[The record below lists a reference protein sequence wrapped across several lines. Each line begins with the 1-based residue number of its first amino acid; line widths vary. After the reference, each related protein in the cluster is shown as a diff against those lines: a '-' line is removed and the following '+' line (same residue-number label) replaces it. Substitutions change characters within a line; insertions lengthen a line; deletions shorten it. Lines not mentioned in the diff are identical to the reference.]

1 MKTIITL
8 SLLSFLVAFTGYS
21 QKTKVKNNGYYG
33 KRTFFDLSTVIS
45 VPLFSNVFTDN
56 TAYKKSSSSLSQGKD
71 YFNYGFRISIG
82 HASKRNFAVLFE
94 YGQDYSNIY
103 PDNYIQND
111 YSGAFNYVYANI
123 KHQMMD
129 VKTNIFMPKLEFA
142 TKNSLLPMGLSHQIG
157 LGYSKSKIALHEYTY
172 LLTGEDEN
180 GVPFSGGYK
189 TYDAKDQ
196 NNQLFN
202 SKRIQPVNKF
212 IILYALNLRS
222 PISKS
227 LMINY
232 GIRYTL
238 QFGRFNSYANSGDET
253 YLDETELVRLISRQ
267 RSFSFMSFH
276 IGLTL
281 AL

>member
-8 SLLSFLVAFTGYS
+8 SFLSFLVAFTGYS

-45 VPLFSNVFTDN
+45 VPLFSNVFNEN
-56 TAYKKSSSSLSQGKD
+56 TAYKKGSAGLSQGKD

-103 PDNYIQND
+103 PNKYIQND
-111 YSGAFNYVYANI
+111 YTGNYNFFQATI
-123 KHQMMD
+123 KHQMLD
-129 VKTNIFMPKLEFA
+129 VTTNIFMPKLEFA

-172 LLTGEDEN
+172 IITGEDGN

-189 TYDAKDQ
+189 KYDSKDE
-196 NNQLFN
+196 NNLLFN
-202 SKRIQPVNKF
+202 SKRMPSVNKF

-238 QFGRFNSYANSGDET
+238 QFGRYNPYPNAGDGT
-253 YLDETELVRLISRQ
+253 YLDENELIRFISRQ

>member
-1 MKTIITL
+1 MKFIITF
-8 SLLSFLVAFTGYS
+8 SLITFFFAFSGYT

-33 KRTFFDLSTVIS
+33 KRTFFDLSS
-45 VPLFSNVFTDN
+45 VVSIPLFSNVITDN
-56 TAYKKSSSSLSQGKD
+56 LAFKQSGKGLTSGKD

-111 YSGAFNYVYANI
+111 YFGNSYYYNASI

-129 VKTNIFMPKLEFA
+129 VKTNVFMPKLEFA

-172 LLTGEDEN
+172 LLTGEDGN
-180 GVPFSGGYK
+180 GVPFSGGYQK
-189 TYDAKDQ
+189 YDASNA
-196 NNQLFN
+196 NNQLLN
-202 SKRIQPVNKF
+202 SKRMPSVNKF

-238 QFGRFNSYANSGDET
+238 QVGRFNPYLNTGDGT
-253 YLDETELVRLISRQ
+253 YLDENELMELISRQ

>member
-1 MKTIITL
+1 MKSIISITL
-8 SLLSFLVAFTGYS
+8 LSLFVAFTGYS
-21 QKTKVKNNGYYG
+21 QKTKIKNNGYYG

-45 VPLFSNVFTDN
+45 VPLFSNVFADN
-56 TAYKKSSSSLSQGKD
+56 TAFKKAGAGLSPGKD

-103 PDNYIQND
+103 PNIYIQSD
-111 YSGAFNYVYANI
+111 YSGSNNYYQANF
-123 KHQMMD
+123 KHEMMD

-142 TKNSLLPMGLSHQIG
+142 TRNSLLPMGLSHQIG
-157 LGYSKSKIALHEYTY
+157 IGYSKSKIALHEYTY

-180 GVPFSGGYK
+180 GVPFTGGYK
-189 TYDAKDQ
+189 TYDAKDG
-196 NNQLFN
+196 NNQLIN
-202 SKRIQPVNKF
+202 SKRIRPVNKV
-212 IILYALNLRS
+212 ILLYALNLRS

-238 QFGRFNSYANSGDET
+238 QVGRFDPYQNSGDGT
-253 YLDETELVRLISRQ
+253 YLDENDLMELISRQ

>member
-1 MKTIITL
+1 MKTIISI

-56 TAYKKSSSSLSQGKD
+56 TAYKKEAAGLSTGKD

-103 PDNYIQND
+103 PNNYIQND
-111 YSGAFNYVYANI
+111 YSGSFNYVYANI

-180 GVPFSGGYK
+180 GVPLSGGYK
-189 TYDAKDQ
+189 KYDAKDQ

-202 SKRIQPVNKF
+202 SKRMQPVNKF

-238 QFGRFNSYANSGDET
+238 QFGRYNSYANSGDGT
-253 YLDETELVRLISRQ
+253 YLDEKELLSLISRQ

>member
-1 MKTIITL
+1 MKSFITI
-8 SLLSFLVAFTGYS
+8 SLLSFLVTFTGYS

-33 KRTFFDLSTVIS
+33 KRTFFDVSTVVS

-56 TAYKKSSSSLSQGKD
+56 TAYKKSGGGLTPGKD

-103 PDNYIQND
+103 PDNNIQ
-111 YSGAFNYVYANI
+111 SNYAGNYTYAQGTI

-129 VKTNIFMPKLEFA
+129 VRTHLFMPKLEFA

-157 LGYSKSKIALHEYTY
+157 LGYSKSKIMLHEYTY
-172 LLTGEDEN
+172 LLAGEDEN
-180 GVPFSGGYK
+180 GVPFSGGYT
-189 TYDAKDQ
+189 TYDANDGSNK
-196 NNQLFN
+196 LFN
-202 SKRIQPVNKF
+202 WKRMPPVNKF
-212 IILYALNLRS
+212 IMLYALNLRS
-222 PISKS
+222 PITKS

-238 QFGRFNSYANSGDET
+238 QFGRTNSYIYSGDGT
-253 YLDETELVRLISRQ
+253 YLNERELMRLISRQ